1 MKVVK
6 ILLILIS
13 VSLLAC
19 HKQSSLYNAIIG
31 SRNDP
36 AGLLSASIDGKPWI
50 ASLKYASIMNGT
62 ITISGTDSTGQTI
75 ALSLSDT
82 IMKDYVL
89 NQKTVSVARYT
100 DSTMYLQNFSTTQSK
115 DPSLAGGK
123 VIVTA
128 IDHTNKTITG
138 TFTLNLYCDSGGNK
152 KTVTE
157 GNFINL
163 PYITEL
169 PPAKST
175 DTFYVQIDG
184 VNWVAESIAAGIVER
199 QILVTGST
207 RDGSRSVSID
217 LPQYLPSNF
226 YTDFEL
232 GWPIWGSYVNGP
244 KSYSTIKLLP
254 QPDGTVYLSSYP
266 GNLNMIEDDPSRRRL
281 RVSFEFQ
288 AATPSGSSSVQ
299 VSNGYFSV
307 AY

>member
-1 MKVVK
+1 MKLIK
-6 ILLILIS
+6 TLLILIS
-13 VSLLAC
+13 LSLLAC
-19 HKQSSLYNAIIG
+19 HKQSGLDNAIIG

-50 ASLKYASIMNGT
+50 ASLKYASIMNGA

-75 ALSLSDT
+75 ALSLNDT

-138 TFTLNLYCDSGGNK
+138 TFTLNLYCDSGSYK
-152 KTVTE
+152 KTVTQ

-184 VNWVAESIAAGIVER
+184 VNWIPESIAAGIVER

-217 LPQYLPSNF
+217 LPQYLWSNS
-226 YTDFEL
+226 YEDFAV
-232 GWPIWGSYVNGP
+232 WPVWGSYVNGAQ
-244 KSYSTIKLLP
+244 SYSTIKLLP

-266 GNLNMIEDDPSRRRL
+266 GNLYVVEDDPSRRRL
-281 RVSFEFQ
+281 RVSFQFQ
-288 AATPSGSSSVQ
+288 AVTPSGSSSIQ
-299 VSNGYFSV
+299 MSNGYFSV
-307 AY
+307 QY